1 MSMKFYLVAL
11 AAMGFA
17 SVAQAQD
24 VVIEG
29 EAPVVEQ
36 APADDAVIVHET
48 APGPRVYGWTLRPAD
63 CGTFRY
69 WNGVRCADARDEPPV
84 GE

>member
-1 MSMKFYLVAL
+1 MSIKLCLVAL

-24 VVIEG
+24 VVIES

-36 APADDAVIVHET
+36 APADDVIVHET

-69 WNGVRCADARDEPPV
+69 WNGVRCVDARDEPPV

>member
-1 MSMKFYLVAL
+1 MSLKLTLMAL
-11 AAMGFA
+11 AAMGA
-17 SVAQAQD
+17 ANVAQAQD

-29 EAPVVEQ
+29 DAPIVEQ
-36 APADDAVIVHET
+36 TPADDAVIVPKN

-69 WNGVRCADARDEPPV
+69 WDGVRCADARDEPPV

>member
-1 MSMKFYLVAL
+1 MSIKLCLVAL
-11 AAMGFA
+11 AAIGVA

-29 EAPVVEQ
+29 DVPVVEQ
-36 APADDAVIVHET
+36 APADDAVIVRET

-69 WNGVRCADARDEPPV
+69 WDGVRCADARDEPPI